1 MNWVYVA
8 STGDILPGS
17 ARIFRKQDG
26 KEISI
31 FHLTD
36 GRVLAL
42 RNRCPHK
49 GGPLSEGIVSNHYVF
64 CPLHDWKINL
74 EDGQVQAPDTGCV
87 KTFPVKVE
95 GGKIFVAC

>member
-1 MNWVYVA
+1 MNWFYVA
-8 STGDILPGS
+8 TIDDILPGS

-26 KEISI
+26 KEFSV

-74 EDGQVQAPDTGCV
+74 EDGQVQAPDKGCV
-87 KTFPVKVE
+87 KTFPAKVE